1 MRALPILIL
10 ACLMLGGLL
19 LAAPAHAAVLGDPK
33 AIARVMTE
41 MGIPVTQGHDIEGQ
55 PMLEGKVDDTLF
67 NVYFY
72 DCATLCRRMQLVT
85 GFSLNQ
91 PMSAED
97 ANAWNRDNPFG
108 KVVLNDSG
116 DPYLEM
122 DIGVADD
129 GLGRKNLEDTLN
141 TWRAVLGDFRA
152 LISE

>member
-1 MRALPILIL
+1 MRALPFLLI
-10 ACLMLGGLL
+10 AAS
-19 LAAPAHAAVLGDPK
+19 LAAHPAHAAVLGDPK

-41 MGIPVTQGHDIEGQ
+41 MGMPVTQGHDIEGQ
-55 PMLEGKVDDTLF
+55 PMLESKVDGTLF

-72 DCATLCRRMQLVT
+72 DCAPLCRRMQLVT
-85 GFSLNQ
+85 GFSLNS

-108 KVVLNDSG
+108 KVVLNDAG

-141 TWRAVLGDFRA
+141 TWRAVLGEFRA
-152 LISE
+152 SISE

>member
-1 MRALPILIL
+1 MRALPFLLI
-10 ACLMLGGLL
+10 AAF
-19 LAAPAHAAVLGDPK
+19 LAAHPAHATVLGDPK
-33 AIARVMTE
+33 AIARVMTD
-41 MGIPVTQGHDIEGQ
+41 MGMPATQGKDIEGQ
-55 PMLEGKVDDTLF
+55 PMLESKVDDTLF

-72 DCATLCRRMQLVT
+72 DCTPMCRRMQLVT
-85 GFSLNQ
+85 GFNLNA

-108 KVVLNDSG
+108 KLVLNDAG

-152 LISE
+152 SITE

>member
-1 MRALPILIL
+1 MRALPILLI
-10 ACLMLGGLL
+10 AAS
-19 LAAPAHAAVLGDPK
+19 LAASSAHAAILGDPK
-33 AIARVMTE
+33 VIARVMTE
-41 MGIPVTQGHDIEGQ
+41 MGMPATQGKDVEGQ
-55 PMLEGKVDDTLF
+55 PMLESKVDGTLF

-72 DCATLCRRMQLVT
+72 ECSPLCRRMQLVT
-85 GFSLNQ
+85 GFSLTK

-108 KVVLNDSG
+108 KVVLSEAG

-141 TWRAVLGDFRA
+141 TWRAVLGDFRDS
-152 LISE
+152 ISE